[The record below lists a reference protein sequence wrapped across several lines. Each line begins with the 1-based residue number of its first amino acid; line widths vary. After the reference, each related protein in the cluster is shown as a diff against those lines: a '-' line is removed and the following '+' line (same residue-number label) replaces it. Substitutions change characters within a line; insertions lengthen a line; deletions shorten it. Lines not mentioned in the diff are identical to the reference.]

1 MAKSIFNW
9 NPDTYTVQA
18 LESIM
23 GVGNKDDLSAI
34 KAEYTRLRDIAHK
47 RIQRLGKSE
56 FADSQT
62 YLNRRGDFP
71 KLKNLKTSQIPTAL
85 ADLAKFLKAKS
96 STVSGQRAQMN
107 KTIKN
112 WQAHGLNLNAGNYK
126 KVMALMR
133 EMRIRKLLYGSDKV
147 MSVVE
152 NVQAKGFDINQV
164 LNSPK
169 LSSILKAPS
178 KIKRIPKKAGDRID
192 DYFN

>member
-126 KVMALMR
+126 KVMGLMR

-152 NVQAKGFDINQV
+152 NMEAKGFDINQV

-169 LSSILKAPS
+169 LANILRAPS

>member
-126 KVMALMR
+126 KVMGLMR

-147 MSVVE
+147 RSVVE
-152 NVQAKGFDINQV
+152 NMEAKGFDINQV

-169 LSSILKAPS
+169 LANILRAPS

>member
-112 WQAHGLNLNAGNYK
+112 WQQHGLNLNAGNYK

-152 NVQAKGFDINQV
+152 NMQAKGFDINQV

-169 LSSILKAPS
+169 LASILKAPS

-192 DYFN
+192 DYFK

>member
-192 DYFN
+192 DYFK

>member
-1 MAKSIFNW
+1 MAKDIFHW

-126 KVMALMR
+126 EVMGLMR
-133 EMRIRKLLYGSDKV
+133 EMRIRKLIYGSDKV

-152 NVQAKGFDINQV
+152 NMQAKGFDINQV

-169 LSSILKAPS
+169 LASILKAPS
-178 KIKRIPKKAGDRID
+178 KIKRIPKKAGDQID